1 MINRLKRIS
10 QKGFTLIELLIV
22 ISIIAILAAT
32 IIPNFIGF
40 DTDARVTAT
49 KTNLETLRTRIT
61 LYRVKEGHYPD
72 NLKDLLTKT
81 YQDVGVEKPYL
92 MKMPTE
98 MITDK
103 AGSNEMMTLES
114 SEPLTNEGGW
124 AYYRNMAE
132 VVINS
137 TDELTSKWGMYE
149 GENPSEW

>member
-1 MINRLKRIS
+1 MINRLSRMS

-61 LYRVKEGHYPD
+61 LFRVKEGHYPTS
-72 NLKDLLTKT
+72 LRDLLTQT
-81 YQDVGVEKPYL
+81 YTDVGVEKPYL

-98 MITDK
+98 MISSK
-103 AGSNEMMTLES
+103 QGSNETLTIES
-114 SEPLTNEGGW
+114 HEPLTNEGGW
-124 AYYRNMAE
+124 VYYRNMAE
-132 VVINS
+132 VIINYS
-137 TDELTSKWGMYE
+137 DELTSKWGIYE